1 MNKVHKILFNSM
13 KYSLVEIKMKELF
26 FIISLCISLAYT
38 DLTINSVPNDTPII
52 FSKLGRA
59 QLTYESIKL
68 VYYADL
74 KSFFGLKHNIKSA
87 IDSVKKTH
95 SLLNK
100 PYYTSA
106 AGQLEHQLQLL
117 YADEDRLMSY
127 RAKRFILCETC
138 GKVNHFLFGVMDSET
153 ARGYDEAINNVSM
166 AAIQNR
172 NLIRNQSA
180 VFEAALHFNRNVF
193 GRYESEIN
201 ALSQKSNNQSDKMV
215 DIQLE
220 ITEQALIQVTQLLI
234 TEYYRIFGQIRRTM
248 TDARSGK
255 INELIPAEQLKRDL
269 AKIELTL
276 GSHQRLPID
285 ADHENIMHIFN
296 FVQMKSTLFA
306 QKILVEITI
315 PISEKEQFYVYK
327 ASPVPME
334 IEYVNFMPK
343 IHSSHFLLNWDQ
355 TKYIP
360 MSQKQLDNGKMMA
373 QNEILYRPTAT
384 TLLSSENICE

>member
-59 QLTYESIKL
+59 QLKYESIKL

-220 ITEQALIQVTQLLI
+220 ITEQALIQVTKLLI

-285 ADHENIMHIFN
+285 DDHENIMHIFN
-296 FVQMKSTLFA
+296 FV
-306 QKILVEITI
+306 
-315 PISEKEQFYVYK
+315 
-327 ASPVPME
+327 
-334 IEYVNFMPK
+334 
-343 IHSSHFLLNWDQ
+343 
-355 TKYIP
+355 
-360 MSQKQLDNGKMMA
+360 
-373 QNEILYRPTAT
+373 
-384 TLLSSENICE
+384 